1 MDAYAV
7 PGRGVRIR
15 AKHTLFRNAPN
26 NAVSATISAPYYLTT
41 RLYRFMIFI
50 RPTFAS
56 PDFFPWLE
64 VLLGFHPRFAPPDYS
79 DRTGE
84 VAIELDTVLN
94 H

>member
-1 MDAYAV
+1 MDAYAM

-15 AKHTLFRNAPN
+15 AKLTLFRNTPN
-26 NAVSATISAPYYLTT
+26 NAVSATISAPYYITT
-41 RLYRFMIFI
+41 RRYRFTNFI
-50 RPTFAS
+50 RPTFAL
-56 PDFFPWLE
+56 PGFFPWLE

-84 VAIELDTVLN
+84 VAIELDTVLS